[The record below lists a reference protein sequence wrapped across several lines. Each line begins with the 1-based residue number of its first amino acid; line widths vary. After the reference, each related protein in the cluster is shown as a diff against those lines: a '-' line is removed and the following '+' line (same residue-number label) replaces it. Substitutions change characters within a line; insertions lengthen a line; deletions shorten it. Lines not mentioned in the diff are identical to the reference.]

1 MLLYGAAIAAIGFM
15 CATVL
20 RWPAMLC
27 IAGFLTFVAFVFYWA
42 TGAVVLQAIL
52 YSLYSLVLLQIF
64 YVIGGFVMSLRL
76 RRQST
81 KKNIEA

>member
-1 MLLYGAAIAAIGFM
+1 MLLYGAVIAAIGLM
-15 CATVL
+15 CAMVL

-27 IAGFLTFVAFVFYWA
+27 IAALLTVVAFIVYWS
-42 TGAVVLQAIL
+42 TGAVMLQAIL